1 MSKLYFNYGAM
12 NSGKSTA
19 LLQVAHNYEQQGMK
33 VLIIKPAID
42 TKAED
47 RVSSRLG
54 IERKVDILLT
64 KSGRIV
70 NEMKDVPDAILVD
83 EAEFLTRKQVDE
95 LYAITKEYDVPVLC
109 YGLRTDFQSKGFEG
123 ATRLLELADDI
134 KELKTICKCGSK
146 ATYNLRM
153 NRINNE
159 LVPVF
164 TGEQVSIDGIDAEYD
179 SVCRPCYKKLRR
191 KYVKE
196 EENK

>member
-83 EAEFLTRKQVDE
+83 EAEFLTKKQVDE

-146 ATYNLRM
+146 ATHNLRLV
-153 NRINNE
+153 NN
-159 LVPVF
+159 VPTFV
-164 TGEQVSIDGIDAEYD
+164 GKQVEIDNQETVEYE
-179 SVCRPCYKKLRR
+179 SVCGKCYLKLKKQYG
-191 KYVKE
+191 KSIK
-196 EENK
+196 

>member
-70 NEMKDVPDAILVD
+70 NEMKDVPNAILVD

-146 ATYNLRM
+146 ATHNLSLV
-153 NRINNE
+153 NN
-159 LVPVF
+159 VPTFV
-164 TGEQVSIDGIDAEYD
+164 GKQVEIDNQETVEYE
-179 SVCRPCYKKLRR
+179 SVCGKCYLKLKKEYG
-191 KYVKE
+191 KSVK
-196 EENK
+196 

>member
-95 LYAITKEYDVPVLC
+95 WYAITKEYDVPVLC

-146 ATYNLRM
+146 ATHNLRLV
-153 NRINNE
+153 NN
-159 LVPVF
+159 VPTFV
-164 TGEQVSIDGIDAEYD
+164 GKKVEIDNQETVEYE
-179 SVCRPCYKKLRR
+179 SVCGKCYLKLKKEYG
-191 KYVKE
+191 KSVK
-196 EENK
+196 

>member
-33 VLIIKPAID
+33 VLIIKPAIN

-70 NEMKDVPDAILVD
+70 NEMKDVPNAILVD

-146 ATYNLRM
+146 ATHNLRLV
-153 NRINNE
+153 NN
-159 LVPVF
+159 VPTFV
-164 TGEQVSIDGIDAEYD
+164 GKQVEIDNQETVEYE
-179 SVCRPCYKKLRR
+179 SVCGKCYLKLKKEYG
-191 KYVKE
+191 KSVK
-196 EENK
+196 

>member
-146 ATYNLRM
+146 ATHNLRLV
-153 NRINNE
+153 NN
-159 LVPVF
+159 VPTFV
-164 TGEQVSIDGIDAEYD
+164 GKQVEIDNQETVEYE
-179 SVCRPCYKKLRR
+179 SVCGKCYLKLKKQYG
-191 KYVKE
+191 KSIK
-196 EENK
+196 

>member
-19 LLQVAHNYEQQGMK
+19 LLQVAYNYEQQGMK

-70 NEMKDVPDAILVD
+70 NEMKDVPNAILVD

-146 ATYNLRM
+146 ATHNLRLV
-153 NRINNE
+153 NN
-159 LVPVF
+159 VPTFV
-164 TGEQVSIDGIDAEYD
+164 GKQVEIDNQETVEYE
-179 SVCRPCYKKLRR
+179 SVCGKCYLKLKKQYG
-191 KYVKE
+191 KSIK
-196 EENK
+196 

>member
-64 KSGRIV
+64 KSGRII
-70 NEMKDVPDAILVD
+70 NEMKDVPNAILVD

-146 ATYNLRM
+146 ATHNLRLV
-153 NRINNE
+153 NN
-159 LVPVF
+159 VPTFV
-164 TGEQVSIDGIDAEYD
+164 GKQVEIDNQETVEYE
-179 SVCRPCYKKLRR
+179 SVCGKCYLKLKKQYG
-191 KYVKE
+191 KSIK
-196 EENK
+196 

>member
-1 MSKLYFNYGAM
+1 MSKLYFNYGAR

-19 LLQVAHNYEQQGMK
+19 VLQVAHNYEQQGMK

-70 NEMKDVPDAILVD
+70 NEMKDVPNAILVD

-146 ATYNLRM
+146 ATHNLRLV
-153 NRINNE
+153 NN
-159 LVPVF
+159 VPTFV
-164 TGEQVSIDGIDAEYD
+164 GKQVEIDNQETVEYE
-179 SVCRPCYKKLRR
+179 SVCGKCYLKLKKQYG
-191 KYVKE
+191 KSIK
-196 EENK
+196 

>member
-64 KSGRIV
+64 KNGRVI
-70 NEMKDVPDAILVD
+70 NEIKDVPDAILVD
-83 EAEFLTRKQVDE
+83 EAEFLTKKQVDE

-146 ATYNLRM
+146 ATHNLR
-153 NRINNE
+153 
-159 LVPVF
+159 LVNSVPTF
-164 TGEQVSIDGIDAEYD
+164 IGKQVEIDNQETVEYE
-179 SVCRPCYKKLRR
+179 SVCGKCYLKLKKQYG
-191 KYVKE
+191 KSVK
-196 EENK
+196 

>member
-146 ATYNLRM
+146 ATHNLRLV
-153 NRINNE
+153 NN
-159 LVPVF
+159 VPTFV
-164 TGEQVSIDGIDAEYD
+164 GKQVEIDNQKTVEYE
-179 SVCRPCYKKLRR
+179 SVCGKCYLKLKKQYG
-191 KYVKE
+191 KSIK
-196 EENK
+196 

>member
-70 NEMKDVPDAILVD
+70 NEMKDVPNAILVD
-83 EAEFLTRKQVDE
+83 EAEFLTRKQVDK

-146 ATYNLRM
+146 ATHNLRLV
-153 NRINNE
+153 NN
-159 LVPVF
+159 VPTFV
-164 TGEQVSIDGIDAEYD
+164 GKQVEIDNQETVEYE
-179 SVCRPCYKKLRR
+179 SVCGKCYLKLKKEYG
-191 KYVKE
+191 KSVK
-196 EENK
+196 

>member
-70 NEMKDVPDAILVD
+70 NEMKDVPNAILVD

-109 YGLRTDFQSKGFEG
+109 YGLRTDFQSKGFDG

-146 ATYNLRM
+146 ATHNLRLV
-153 NRINNE
+153 NN
-159 LVPVF
+159 VPTFV
-164 TGEQVSIDGIDAEYD
+164 GKQVEIDNQETVEYE
-179 SVCRPCYKKLRR
+179 SVCGKCYLKLKKEYG
-191 KYVKE
+191 KSVK
-196 EENK
+196 

>member
-70 NEMKDVPDAILVD
+70 NEMKDVPNAILVD

-146 ATYNLRM
+146 ATHNLRLV
-153 NRINNE
+153 NN
-159 LVPVF
+159 VPTFV
-164 TGEQVSIDGIDAEYD
+164 GKQVEIDNQETVEYE
-179 SVCRPCYKKLRR
+179 SVCGKCYLKLKKE
-191 KYVKE
+191 YVKSV
-196 EENK
+196 K

>member
-146 ATYNLRM
+146 ATHNLRLV
-153 NRINNE
+153 NN
-159 LVPVF
+159 VPTFV
-164 TGEQVSIDGIDAEYD
+164 GKQVEIDNQETVEYE
-179 SVCRPCYKKLRR
+179 SVCGKCYLKLKKEYG
-191 KYVKE
+191 KSIK
-196 EENK
+196 

>member
-95 LYAITKEYDVPVLC
+95 LYVITKEYDVPVLC

-146 ATYNLRM
+146 ATHNLRLV
-153 NRINNE
+153 NN
-159 LVPVF
+159 VPTFV
-164 TGEQVSIDGIDAEYD
+164 GKQVEIDNQETVEYE
-179 SVCRPCYKKLRR
+179 SVCGKCYLKLKKEYG
-191 KYVKE
+191 KSVK
-196 EENK
+196 

>member
-64 KSGRIV
+64 RSGRIV
-70 NEMKDVPDAILVD
+70 NEMKDVPNAILVD

-146 ATYNLRM
+146 ATHNLRLV
-153 NRINNE
+153 NN
-159 LVPVF
+159 VPTFV
-164 TGEQVSIDGIDAEYD
+164 GKQVEIDNQETVEYE
-179 SVCRPCYKKLRR
+179 SVCGKCYLKLKKQYG
-191 KYVKE
+191 KSIK
-196 EENK
+196 

>member
-70 NEMKDVPDAILVD
+70 NEMKDVPNAILVD

-146 ATYNLRM
+146 ATHNLRLV
-153 NRINNE
+153 NN
-159 LVPVF
+159 VPTFV
-164 TGEQVSIDGIDAEYD
+164 GKQVEIDNQETVEYE
-179 SVCRPCYKKLRR
+179 SVCGTCYWKLKKQYG
-191 KYVKE
+191 KSIK
-196 EENK
+196 

>member
-54 IERKVDILLT
+54 IERKVDVLLT
-64 KSGRIV
+64 KSGIIV

-146 ATYNLRM
+146 ATHNLRLV
-153 NRINNE
+153 NN
-159 LVPVF
+159 VPTFV
-164 TGEQVSIDGIDAEYD
+164 GKQVEIDNQETVEYE
-179 SVCRPCYKKLRR
+179 SVCGKCYLKLKKEYG
-191 KYVKE
+191 KSVK
-196 EENK
+196 

>member
-70 NEMKDVPDAILVD
+70 NEMKDVPNAILVD

-109 YGLRTDFQSKGFEG
+109 YGLRTDFQRKGFEG
-123 ATRLLELADDI
+123 ATTLLELADDI

-146 ATYNLRM
+146 ATHNLRLV
-153 NRINNE
+153 NN
-159 LVPVF
+159 VPTFV
-164 TGEQVSIDGIDAEYD
+164 GKQVEIDNQGTVEYE
-179 SVCRPCYKKLRR
+179 SVCGKCYLKLKKEYG
-191 KYVKE
+191 KSVK
-196 EENK
+196 

>member
-54 IERKVDILLT
+54 IERKVDVLLT

-146 ATYNLRM
+146 ATHNLRLV
-153 NRINNE
+153 NN
-159 LVPVF
+159 VPTFV
-164 TGEQVSIDGIDAEYD
+164 GKQVEIDNQETVEYE
-179 SVCRPCYKKLRR
+179 SVCGKCYLKLKKEYG
-191 KYVKE
+191 KSVK
-196 EENK
+196 

>member
-70 NEMKDVPDAILVD
+70 NEMKDVPNAILVD

-146 ATYNLRM
+146 ATHNLRLV
-153 NRINNE
+153 NN
-159 LVPVF
+159 VPTFV
-164 TGEQVSIDGIDAEYD
+164 GKQVEIDNQETVEYE
-179 SVCRPCYKKLRR
+179 SVCGKCYLKLKKQYG
-191 KYVKE
+191 KSIK
-196 EENK
+196 

>member
-19 LLQVAHNYEQQGMK
+19 LLQVAHNYEQQGME

-146 ATYNLRM
+146 ATHNLRLV
-153 NRINNE
+153 NN
-159 LVPVF
+159 VPTFV
-164 TGEQVSIDGIDAEYD
+164 GRQVEIDNQETVDYE
-179 SVCRPCYKKLRR
+179 SVCGKCYLKLKKEYG
-191 KYVKE
+191 KSVK
-196 EENK
+196 

>member
-70 NEMKDVPDAILVD
+70 NEMKDVPNAILVD

-146 ATYNLRM
+146 ATHNLRLV
-153 NRINNE
+153 NN
-159 LVPVF
+159 VPTFV
-164 TGEQVSIDGIDAEYD
+164 GKQVEIDNQETVEYE
-179 SVCRPCYKKLRR
+179 SVCGKCYLKLKKEYG
-191 KYVKE
+191 KSVK
-196 EENK
+196 

>member
-70 NEMKDVPDAILVD
+70 NEMKDVPNAILVD

-146 ATYNLRM
+146 ATHNLRLV
-153 NRINNE
+153 NNVPT
-159 LVPVF
+159 LV
-164 TGEQVSIDGIDAEYD
+164 GKQVEIDNQETVEYE
-179 SVCRPCYKKLRR
+179 SVCGKCYLKLKKEYG
-191 KYVKE
+191 KSVK
-196 EENK
+196 

>member
-70 NEMKDVPDAILVD
+70 NEMKDVPNAILVD

-134 KELKTICKCGSK
+134 KELKTICKCGGK
-146 ATYNLRM
+146 ATHNLRLV
-153 NRINNE
+153 NN
-159 LVPVF
+159 VPTFV
-164 TGEQVSIDGIDAEYD
+164 GKQVEIDNQETVEYE
-179 SVCRPCYKKLRR
+179 SVCGKCYLKLKKEYG
-191 KYVKE
+191 KSVK
-196 EENK
+196 

>member
-146 ATYNLRM
+146 ATHNLRLV
-153 NRINNE
+153 NN
-159 LVPVF
+159 VPTFV
-164 TGEQVSIDGIDAEYD
+164 GKQVEIDNQETVEYE
-179 SVCRPCYKKLRR
+179 SVCGKCYLKLKKEYG
-191 KYVKE
+191 KSVK
-196 EENK
+196 

>member
-1 MSKLYFNYGAM
+1 MSKLYFNYGSM

-70 NEMKDVPDAILVD
+70 NEMKDVPNAILVD

-146 ATYNLRM
+146 ATHNLRLV
-153 NRINNE
+153 NN
-159 LVPVF
+159 VPTFV
-164 TGEQVSIDGIDAEYD
+164 GKQVEIDNQETVEYE
-179 SVCRPCYKKLRR
+179 SVCGKCYLKLKKEYG
-191 KYVKE
+191 KSVK
-196 EENK
+196 

>member
-146 ATYNLRM
+146 ATHNLRLV
-153 NRINNE
+153 NN
-159 LVPVF
+159 VPTFV
-164 TGEQVSIDGIDAEYD
+164 GKQVEIDNQDTVEYE
-179 SVCRPCYKKLRR
+179 SVCGKCYLKLKKEYG
-191 KYVKE
+191 KSVK
-196 EENK
+196 

>member
-64 KSGRIV
+64 KSGRLV
-70 NEMKDVPDAILVD
+70 N
-83 EAEFLTRKQVDE
+83 E

-146 ATYNLRM
+146 ATHNLRLV
-153 NRINNE
+153 NN
-159 LVPVF
+159 VPTFV
-164 TGEQVSIDGIDAEYD
+164 GKQVEIDNQETVEYE
-179 SVCRPCYKKLRR
+179 SVCGKCYLKLKKEYG
-191 KYVKE
+191 KSVK
-196 EENK
+196 

>member
-146 ATYNLRM
+146 ATHNL
-153 NRINNE
+153 E
-159 LVPVF
+159 LVNNVPTFV
-164 TGEQVSIDGIDAEYD
+164 GKQVEIDNQETVEYE
-179 SVCRPCYKKLRR
+179 SVCGKCYLKLKKEYG
-191 KYVKE
+191 KSVK
-196 EENK
+196 

>member
-70 NEMKDVPDAILVD
+70 NEMKDVPNAILVD

-146 ATYNLRM
+146 ATHNLRLV
-153 NRINNE
+153 NN
-159 LVPVF
+159 VPTFVGKQF
-164 TGEQVSIDGIDAEYD
+164 EIDNQETVEYE
-179 SVCRPCYKKLRR
+179 SVCGKCYLKLKKQYG
-191 KYVKE
+191 KSIK
-196 EENK
+196 